1 MSRLLLIDHDERQ
14 FLVDR
19 IDRTFEL
26 GISSLK
32 NDGPWD
38 ELYLDYDLG
47 DINPKHTGEGIM
59 KFLEEFPEYKP
70 GKIIFTTSNAV
81 ELKIMEF
88 IRKKIYNE

>member
-1 MSRLLLIDHDERQ
+1 MSKLLLIDDERN
-14 FLVDR
+14 FHVDR

-38 ELYLDYDLG
+38 ELYLDHDLG

-70 GKIIFTTSNAV
+70 GKIIFVTSNAV
-81 ELKIMEF
+81 GLKRMEV